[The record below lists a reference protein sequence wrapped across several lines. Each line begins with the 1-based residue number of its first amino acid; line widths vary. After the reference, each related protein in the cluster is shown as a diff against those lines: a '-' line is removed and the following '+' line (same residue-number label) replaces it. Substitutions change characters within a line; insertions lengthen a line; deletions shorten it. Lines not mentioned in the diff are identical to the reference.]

1 MISTAIQS
9 TVLASITYDEPN
21 QLLLVEF
28 RGGAICGAI
37 YCYFGVPLTV
47 RDGLLAAPSKGAYF
61 NRFVRAH
68 FSFTRLT
75 TANHDAS
82 PTTTN

>member
-28 RGGAICGAI
+28 RGGAI

-75 TANHDAS
+75 IANHDAS

>member
-1 MISTAIQS
+1 MISTAIES

-28 RGGAICGAI
+28 RGGAI

-47 RDGLLAAPSKGAYF
+47 HEGLLAAPSKGAHF
-61 NRFVRAH
+61 NRFVRAQ
-68 FSFTRLT
+68 FSFTRLAT
-75 TANHDAS
+75 TNHGTS
-82 PTTTN
+82 PTTTD